1 MTALQSQ
8 PAPAINAQANA
19 YLRTR
24 VMTASPEELRLMLLE
39 GAIKFARKGM
49 DAVGAN
55 RHEEAFNNLS
65 PAREIILELLT
76 TIRDEPN
83 PELAANVRS
92 LYTFLYTHLI
102 EGTFEK
108 DTTKIGKVVELL
120 EFERETWVMLM
131 QKLAEER
138 GLVPKPGTPGVSV
151 QG

>member
-1 MTALQSQ
+1 MTALQAQ
-8 PAPAINAQANA
+8 PNAQANA

-39 GAIKFARKGM
+39 GAIKFARKGCE
-49 DAVGAN
+49 AVAAQ
-55 RHEEAFNNLS
+55 RHEEAFTNLS
-65 PAREIILELLT
+65 SAREIILELLT

-92 LYTFLYTHLI
+92 LYTFLYTHLV
-102 EGTFEK
+102 EGSFER
-108 DTTKIGKVVELL
+108 DTTKITKVAELL
-120 EFERETWVMLM
+120 EYERETWVMLM

-138 GLVPKPGTPGVSV
+138 AQTAKPVEGGVSV